1 MEFEKTDDDDDITG
15 CDDECDLRRGKAG
28 TTSEAMVKC
37 TKIIRR
43 KKIMVNTTTFN
54 EHGQMLY
61 EWINDAK
68 VKVKGSPSN
77 AEADGNVATPNK
89 AEIENML
96 YMNQVEEGWRAD
108 AGTK

>member
-1 MEFEKTDDDDDITG
+1 MYKDYKKKKVN
-15 CDDECDLRRGKAG
+15 GKYYY
-28 TTSEAMVKC
+28 
-37 TKIIRR
+37 
-43 KKIMVNTTTFN
+43 FN

-89 AEIENML
+89 AQNRKYALHES
-96 YMNQVEEGWRAD
+96 G
-108 AGTK
+108 